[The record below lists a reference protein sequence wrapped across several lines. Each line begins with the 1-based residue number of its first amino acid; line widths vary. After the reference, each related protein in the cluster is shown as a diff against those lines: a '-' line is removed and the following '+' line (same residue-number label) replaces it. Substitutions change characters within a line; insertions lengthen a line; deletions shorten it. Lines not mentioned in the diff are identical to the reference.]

1 MLRCLVGAEMCIRD
15 SLDAIRRPMRLENF
29 LLACEADARGRK
41 EFENTNYP
49 YRKYLNSL
57 LSAVC
62 AMNVKELLLKN
73 GTNDPAKLIRSNRLM
88 LIESEMSKYGAT
100 NV

>member
-1 MLRCLVGAEMCIRD
+1 V
-15 SLDAIRRPMRLENF
+15 RLEKF

-49 YRKYLNSL
+49 HRKYLNSL
-57 LSAVC
+57 LSAVR

-73 GTNDPAKLIRSNRLM
+73 GSNEPAKLIRSNRLM
-88 LIESEMSKYGAT
+88 LIESKMSEYGAT